1 MPSKEISM
9 ALSEYRRRQ
18 LARNL
23 SDLRRQ
29 RPIDNVQIERA
40 LVAVMEALLDE
51 DGSRDLTAEDADVV
65 LRGVDLGR

>member
-1 MPSKEISM
+1 M

-18 LARNL
+18 LARSL
-23 SDLRRQ
+23 SELRRE

-51 DGSRDLTAEDADVV
+51 GGSRDLTAEDSDFV
-65 LRGVDLGR
+65 LRGADLGR